1 MVFLGKHFFLYNLF
15 SQSATLPVY
24 LFVSLFVNLHFLSYS
39 YFSALSIIQDFSL
52 NFARTLGRAVDKL
65 LNSSRVNSHGQFI
78 FGKQRLSLRLKEYEG
93 VRACLHGGGG
103 PQVGEVTRLGGVT
116 RLSI

>member
-1 MVFLGKHFFLYNLF
+1 MFIFFLPDRPTHLHEREGDGKRNILLGWPNLF

-24 LFVSLFVNLHFLSYS
+24 LFVSVFVNLHFLPY
-39 YFSALSIIQDFSL
+39 YFLALSTIQDFSL

-78 FGKQRLSLRLKEYEG
+78 FGKQSLSLRLK
-93 VRACLHGGGG
+93 
-103 PQVGEVTRLGGVT
+103 
-116 RLSI
+116 